1 MIKKFEEFVLECYG
15 RPVNEAFQSSKL
27 REIIK
32 QHGKPKYDFEKK
44 MLYDIQDDEI
54 VDVLDSRS
62 EYFKKYSNKP
72 EDPFDKSEGTFMIEL
87 GDGSCVVIGN
97 LGILKSYFD
106 RDLEHRMR
114 DEIKKR
120 HSERHKGN
128 LGKHGGDDIHA
139 KHMANVDKIER
150 RRLAEK
156 LQEYTQDIVDA
167 VQNFMNNMNPEDDDI
182 NTEIQLTLGGDKYSL
197 NVVFDLDRS
206 EGDERYGAEY
216 YDIYYSLDGF
226 DIYDDEGTCV
236 TNDELKITSET
247 YRELF
252 KQYTIEDVEGE
263 IYDYYDYYGV
273 KRSDFL

>member
-62 EYFKKYSNKP
+62 EYWEKYSDERLDNNQA
-72 EDPFDKSEGTFMIEL
+72 TFMLEL
-87 GDGSCVVIGN
+87 EDGAVIVISN
-97 LGILKSYFD
+97 LDILKYSWKNVTKELKNVFD
-106 RDLEHRMR
+106 E
-114 DEIKKR
+114 R

-247 YRELF
+247 YHELF

>member
-1 MIKKFEEFVLECYG
+1 M
-15 RPVNEAFQSSKL
+15 N
-27 REIIK
+27 
-32 QHGKPKYDFEKK
+32 
-44 MLYDIQDDEI
+44 
-54 VDVLDSRS
+54 
-62 EYFKKYSNKP
+62 
-72 EDPFDKSEGTFMIEL
+72 
-87 GDGSCVVIGN
+87 
-97 LGILKSYFD
+97 
-106 RDLEHRMR
+106 
-114 DEIKKR
+114 
-120 HSERHKGN
+120 
-128 LGKHGGDDIHA
+128 
-139 KHMANVDKIER
+139 MANVDKIER

-167 VQNFMNNMNPEDDDI
+167 VQNFMENMDPEDDDI

-197 NVVFDLDRS
+197 NVVFDYDRS

-273 KRSDFL
+273 KRSDFI